1 MFAPAQIA
9 KIEQTNLAMV
19 EVIEH
24 FAPWRVA
31 DFVVKPLSYKTN
43 IFSEKSMIEEHQRP
57 NYELAVQFY
66 GQSMTR
72 IDGRKLEIADANT
85 DALMYLP
92 MQLHE
97 HVIQPDT
104 AIFSLFFNCE
114 PVNRHGVRQLSHLN
128 LLIKKRKYFV
138 RLPDDFMTDYDF
150 ISRHAVKKTELG
162 FDIVRSR
169 LREMLCKF
177 LELNFD
183 PGLFYFEADEITVDH
198 TANLVAEIKQIIEH
212 FINRPIPKGE
222 FETRF
227 HLGMHRLNEL
237 FKSVEHKTIDRY
249 VTDFRLE
256 RALHLLTN
264 SDSEISDIAIFTGFG
279 SLPQFSMA
287 FKRKYGKSPRELR
300 QHRPAAQN
308 FTNDIII

>member
-1 MFAPAQIA
+1 MFSPAQIA
-9 KIEQTNLAMV
+9 KIEQINRAMV

-24 FAPWRVA
+24 FAPWRIA
-31 DFVVKPLSYKTN
+31 DFVIKPLSYKTN
-43 IFSEKSMIEEHQRP
+43 FFTEKSIIEEHQRP

-72 IDGRKLEIADANT
+72 IDGRKLEIADDNT
-85 DALMYLP
+85 GGLMYLP

-97 HVIQPDT
+97 HVIQPGT

-128 LLIKKRKYFV
+128 LLIKKRKYVV
-138 RLPDDFMTDYDF
+138 RLPDDFMADYDF
-150 ISRHAVKKTELG
+150 ILRHAVKKSELG

-169 LREMLCKF
+169 LREILCKL

-183 PGLFYFEADEITVDH
+183 PGLFHFEIDETAVDP

-222 FETRF
+222 FEARF

-237 FKSVEHKTIDRY
+237 FKSVEHKTIGQY
-249 VTDFRLE
+249 LTHARLE

-264 SDSEISDIAIFTGFG
+264 SDSEISDIAAFTGFG
-279 SLPQFSMA
+279 SLQQFSMA

-300 QHRPAAQN
+300 QHRPAAEN
-308 FTNDIII
+308 FTTDTNI

>member
-1 MFAPAQIA
+1 MFVPAQIA
-9 KIEQTNLAMV
+9 KIEQTNRAMV

-31 DFVVKPLSYKTN
+31 DFIVKPLGYKTN
-43 IFSEKSMIEEHQRP
+43 IFGEKSIIEEHQRP

-72 IDGRKLEIADANT
+72 IDGRKLEIADDNT
-85 DALMYLP
+85 GGLIYLP

-97 HVIQPDT
+97 HLIQPDT

-114 PVNRHGVRQLSHLN
+114 PVNKNGVRQLGHLN
-128 LLIKKRKYFV
+128 NLIKKQKYRV
-138 RLPDDFMTDYDF
+138 RLPGDFMTDYDF

-169 LREMLCKF
+169 LREMLCKL

-183 PGLFYFEADEITVDH
+183 PGSFHLEADEIAVDH

-237 FKSVEHKTIDRY
+237 FKSVEHKTIGQY
-249 VTDFRLE
+249 LTHARLE

-264 SDSEISDIAIFTGFG
+264 SDSEITDIAIFTGFG
-279 SLPQFSMA
+279 SLQQFSMA

-300 QHRPAAQN
+300 QHRPAADN
-308 FTNDIII
+308 FTIDTNI

>member
-1 MFAPAQIA
+1 MFDRAQIA
-9 KIEQTNLAMV
+9 KIEQTNRTMV

-31 DFVVKPLSYKTN
+31 DFIVKPLSYKTN
-43 IFSEKSMIEEHQRP
+43 IFTEKSIIEEHQRP

-66 GQSMTR
+66 GKSITQ
-72 IDGRKLEIADANT
+72 IDGRKLEFVNDGS
-85 DALMYLP
+85 DALVYLP

-97 HVIQPDT
+97 HAIDAGT

-114 PVNRHGVRQLSHLN
+114 PVNKHGVKQLAHLN
-128 LLIKKRKYFV
+128 HLIKRRKFQV
-138 RLPDDFMTDYDF
+138 RLPDDFMTDFDF
-150 ISRHAVKKTELG
+150 ILRHTPKKSELG

-183 PGLFYFEADEITVDH
+183 PGLFQFKADEIIVDH
-198 TANLVAEIKQIIEH
+198 TAGVVAEIKQIVEH

-222 FETRF
+222 FESRF

-237 FKSVEHKTIDRY
+237 FKSVEHKTIGQY
-249 VTDFRLE
+249 ITDFRLE

-264 SDSEISDIAIFTGFG
+264 SDSEISDIAGFTGFG
-279 SLPQFSMA
+279 SLQHFSMA
-287 FKRKYGKSPRELR
+287 FKRKYGRSPRELR
-300 QHRPAAQN
+300 RHRPAADN
-308 FTNDIII
+308 FTNNTKI